1 MMTDMTKL
9 TIAVRSAGDLATGI
23 VLRLYRSG
31 FKRIVMLE
39 VERPLAVRRRVAFSE
54 AVWLGE
60 NTVEGVTAR
69 KVDADGIESSWQ
81 KGELPVVVD
90 PKGETIGT
98 LRPDVVVDA
107 IMAKRNLGSSTD
119 DADLVIGVGPG
130 FSAGDDVHAVIET
143 CRGHHLG
150 RVIREGEA
158 LPNTNVPGAIGG
170 FTIERLLRAP
180 AQGLFETTHDIG
192 DRVAEGDIVGTVD
205 GEPVIAAVSGVLRG
219 LLRTG
224 TPTPRGMKL
233 GDIDPRDKV
242 EFCDTASD
250 KAIAIGGGVLEA
262 VLEKYNRAERDK
274 HIEG

>member
-1 MMTDMTKL
+1 MTDLTKL
-9 TIAVRSAGDLATGI
+9 TIVVRSAGDLATGI

-39 VERPLAVRRRVAFSE
+39 VDRPLAVRRRVAFSE

-60 NTVEGVTAR
+60 NIVEGVTAR
-69 KVDADGIESSWQ
+69 MVPAADIEACWA

-90 PKGETIGT
+90 PEGETVKT

-107 IMAKRNLGSSTD
+107 IMAKRNLGTSAD
-119 DADLVIGVGPG
+119 DADLVIGIGPG
-130 FSAGDDVHAVIET
+130 FSAGNDVHYVIET

-158 LPNTNVPGAIGG
+158 LPNTNVPGMIEG
-170 FTIERLLRAP
+170 FAIERLLRAP
-180 AQGLFETTHDIG
+180 VEGLFETTHDIG
-192 DRVAEGDIVGTVD
+192 DRVAKGATVGTVN
-205 GEPVIAAVSGVLRG
+205 GEPVIAAVAGVLRG
-219 LLRTG
+219 LLRTE

-233 GDIDPRDKV
+233 GDIDPRDQV

-262 VLEKYNRAERDK
+262 VLEKYNRA
-274 HIEG
+274 